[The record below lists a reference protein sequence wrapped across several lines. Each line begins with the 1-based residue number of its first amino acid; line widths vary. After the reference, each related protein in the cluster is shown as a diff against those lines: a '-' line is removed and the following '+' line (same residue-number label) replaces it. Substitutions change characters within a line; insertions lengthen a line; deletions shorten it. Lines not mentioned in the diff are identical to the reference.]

1 MLGRKRLIIG
11 MVLAAAPGAC
21 NRGPDPM
28 SVIQSPA
35 EYNCLEAVRDTAGSQ
50 DVTLL
55 ALARTQSGAEAQ
67 ILANRDGT
75 VWTCRTNTSGA
86 VTLLRPGLGGG

>member
-11 MVLAAAPGAC
+11 MVLAAALGAC

-35 EYNCLEAVRDTAGSQ
+35 EYNCLEAVRDTAGSR

-55 ALARTQSGAEAQ
+55 ALARHNRALRRKFWPIATGLSGPVEQ
-67 ILANRDGT
+67 IPAGR
-75 VWTCRTNTSGA
+75 
-86 VTLLRPGLGGG
+86 